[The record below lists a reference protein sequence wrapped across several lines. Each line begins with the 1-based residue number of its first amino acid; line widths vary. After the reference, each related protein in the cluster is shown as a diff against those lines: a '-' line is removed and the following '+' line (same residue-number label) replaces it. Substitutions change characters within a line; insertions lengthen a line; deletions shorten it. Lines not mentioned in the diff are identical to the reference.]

1 MTQRPVILLT
11 DIGSDIDDALAL
23 QIFGFSPRFRLASVI
38 VTHGELETRAKIARK
53 MLDNLG
59 LVDVPVALGAERSVW
74 GTTNP
79 EIQLTLSDPFTT
91 GFEAV
96 GLTKEEREAPLKER
110 IDGVDLLV
118 DQIRRLSPI
127 IVSIAPMTTLA
138 LALEKEAGIINKVE
152 YLYILGGTIDG
163 GSEHNFNRDIGA
175 TQRVLASGIPT
186 TIFPVDLADHVPREW
201 ITYLEDSENQRMI
214 AVMAKAWKFWQDW
227 SQFNSSEIHEK
238 KRLYESFFRLGVI
251 PGGRFEEHQR
261 NIIERGLDMCRLGLA
276 RPDID
281 QQTKERLKEEQELI
295 ELLLSLNFIAK
306 PESWLEDPDDAL
318 ITLAIQ
324 LSEVISRDR
333 EVNRLFRNAW
343 LKTMGTTI
351 DTYDAHMP
359 YIMENP
365 KGARYKQGKFEID
378 GSGVVRLNEGEEHR
392 IVTGFDVNDYRRFL
406 RKRLTFDSTR
416 KGRREIERRLR
427 RAW

>member
-1 MTQRPVILLT
+1 MTYESLSSYSHPSRASYRLCQSCADLLFIFKQRL
-11 DIGSDIDDALAL
+11 
-23 QIFGFSPRFRLASVI
+23 
-38 VTHGELETRAKIARK
+38 LET
-53 MLDNLG
+53 
-59 LVDVPVALGAERSVW
+59 
-74 GTTNP
+74 
-79 EIQLTLSDPFTT
+79 LT
-91 GFEAV
+91 
-96 GLTKEEREAPLKER
+96 
-110 IDGVDLLV
+110 
-118 DQIRRLSPI
+118 RRLGGNECLVLP
-127 IVSIAPMTTLA
+127 SIKL
-138 LALEKEAGIINKVE
+138 
-152 YLYILGGTIDG
+152 
-163 GSEHNFNRDIGA
+163 
-175 TQRVLASGIPT
+175 IPS
-186 TIFPVDLADHVPREW
+186 DQ
-201 ITYLEDSENQRMI
+201 N
-214 AVMAKAWKFWQDW
+214 
-227 SQFNSSEIHEK
+227 EK
-238 KRLYESFFRLGVI
+238 KRLYESVFRLGVI

-416 KGRREIERRLR
+416 KGMREIERRLR